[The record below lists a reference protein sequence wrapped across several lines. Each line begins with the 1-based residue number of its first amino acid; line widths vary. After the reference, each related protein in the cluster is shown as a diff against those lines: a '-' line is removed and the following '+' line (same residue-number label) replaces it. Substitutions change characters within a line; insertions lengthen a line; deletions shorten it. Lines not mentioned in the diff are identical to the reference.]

1 MVESK
6 GQTSCVL
13 QKPRVF
19 DLSCDLRRTEA
30 AGPAV
35 ASVTGKQKQ
44 IDRVGMDEKAREYLW
59 HGRAGRDDLTC

>member
-1 MVESK
+1 M
-6 GQTSCVL
+6 
-13 QKPRVF
+13 F

-35 ASVTGKQKQ
+35 ASVTGNQKQ